1 MAKTVVG
8 LFDSFTEAQSVVQD
22 LIDNGFSRDDI
33 SVVSNDAAHRDSQGS
48 AGTDESAAAEGAGT
62 GAVVGSLGGG
72 ALGLLV
78 GAGLLAIP
86 GIGPVLAAGP
96 LAAGLGTAAA
106 TLGAGALGAG
116 IGAATGGL
124 IGGLVG
130 SGVPKEDA
138 ESYAEGVRRGG
149 TLVTVNAEDTM
160 ANSAHDIMMRH
171 NAVDI
176 DDRSTQWRSSGW
188 TGFNDQTEPLDRTST
203 TTGTTGYPADTIA
216 DTTIHSTAAASANT
230 SLRSDSTLDDAD
242 RVIPVVEEEID
253 VSKRQVEKGGVRV
266 TSHVEERPVE
276 EQVNLREE
284 RVHVERRPVDRPVT
298 DADAAAF
305 QETSFEMRETAE
317 EPVVRKRARV
327 VEEVIIDRDVTEHT
341 ETIRDTVRRTD
352 VDVEQTGTTTT
363 GRSSSSTGTTSGST
377 IMGYD
382 QYDSDYRDHYQQ
394 TFGSAGYT
402 YDDYKPVYQYGHSL
416 ASDQRYSNRDWAD
429 FEGDART
436 RWEEHNP
443 GTWEQFKDSI
453 RYSWD
458 KARGK
463 R

>member
-8 LFDSFTEAQSVVQD
+8 LFDSFAEAQNVVQD
-22 LIDNGFSRDDI
+22 LIDNGFRREDV
-33 SVVSNDAAHRDSQGS
+33 SVVSNDEAHRSGER
-48 AGTDESAAAEGAGT
+48 AVGTDSKADEGAGT
-62 GAVVGSLGGG
+62 GAVVGTVGGG
-72 ALGLLV
+72 ALGLLI

-96 LAAGLGTAAA
+96 LAAGIGTAAA

-124 IGGLVG
+124 VGGLVG
-130 SGVPKEDA
+130 AGVPDEDA
-138 ESYAEGVRRGG
+138 QFYAEGVRRGG
-149 TLVTVNAEDTM
+149 TLVSVSADDSM
-160 ANSAHDIMMRH
+160 ANSAYDIMMRH

-176 DDRSTQWRSSGW
+176 DDRSTQWRGSGW
-188 TGFNDQTEPLDRTST
+188 SGSFDSTSS
-203 TTGTTGYPADTIA
+203 ADIA
-216 DTTIHSTAAASANT
+216 TDTTLHSTAATSAINT
-230 SLRSDSTLDDAD
+230 TSTTSTRVDNTIADAE

-253 VSKRQVEKGGVRV
+253 ISKRQVEKGGVRV
-266 TSHVEERPVE
+266 ETRVEERPVE
-276 EQVNLREE
+276 EQVHLREE
-284 RVHVERRPVDRPVT
+284 RVNVERRPVDRPVT
-298 DADAAAF
+298 DADATAF
-305 QETSFEMRETAE
+305 REQSFELRETAE

-327 VEEVIIDRDVTEHT
+327 VEEVIIDRDVTERT

-352 VDVEQTGTTTT
+352 VDVQQTGGTVNT
-363 GRSSSSTGTTSGST
+363 GMTSGST
-377 IMGYD
+377 VSGSSMSGSTMGSAFD
-382 QYDSDYRDHYQQ
+382 TFDTDYRTHYDR
-394 TFGSAGYT
+394 TFASAGYT

-416 ASDQRYSNRDWAD
+416 ASDSRYSGRNWAD
-429 FEGDART
+429 FESDART

-453 RYSWD
+453 HYAWD